1 MSHWQYQRKRI
12 QIFDFTEE
20 LLSFKEIS
28 NYPVQNRV
36 VDLRILIWL
45 HLKVK
50 YFRFLDTEVLTDCWD
65 FSHCGCSNIT
75 EWDNPSFTSN
85 HYHLPR
91 HQHNQWLLIIIIS
104 TTTITKII
112 IFHSMIKMEKWWNSV
127 LSNITQWESPTWNLF
142 QTFHFLTKLW
152 NNNSHD
158 VPICISCMKMW
169 ICFCRMHYAS
179 SFFEAL
185 PSMSFYIFATFYSG
199 PLKGIWSTPSF
210 SWIATW
216 IWTLYILSQNEFGC
230 QEHLLIK
237 IYAAGILIKVFAI

>member
-1 MSHWQYQRKRI
+1 MQMSHRQSQRKRI

-65 FSHCGCSNIT
+65 FSQCGCSNIT

-142 QTFHFLTKLW
+142 QTFHFLTKPW

-185 PSMSFYIFATFYSG
+185 PSIV
-199 PLKGIWSTPSF
+199 F
-210 SWIATW
+210 SWAFTYLQRFIQVLW
-216 IWTLYILSQNEFGC
+216 KEYGQHHPFLEWQLNL
-230 QEHLLIK
+230 
-237 IYAAGILIKVFAI
+237 